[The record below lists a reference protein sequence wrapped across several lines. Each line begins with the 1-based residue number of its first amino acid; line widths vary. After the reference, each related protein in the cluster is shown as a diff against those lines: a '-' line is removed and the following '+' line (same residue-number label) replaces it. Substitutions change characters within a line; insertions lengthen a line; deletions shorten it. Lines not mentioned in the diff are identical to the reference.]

1 MKRASRGR
9 LASHTGRSA
18 CIAALLLAG
27 ACRDDVPIPS
37 VGGSSGDGGQGG
49 AGEGGAPSGGA
60 PPGALIMSWNLETFP
75 KSGDTVE
82 KASAAIKSLQ
92 PALLGVVE
100 VDDTG
105 TFSSM
110 VGDLPGYAH
119 VLNDDPGAFTHVGL
133 VFDESRVSIG
143 EVDTLFQGDSYAF
156 PRPPLRATVHLTL
169 DDGSEFD
176 FVAIVLHLKA
186 MVDEDSEARRRDAVE
201 KLDQYLRG
209 QLELGEQDDF
219 ILLGDFNDKIDD
231 PPQWNVFGPFLDAP
245 DTYSFLTESVAESGD
260 YSYIPFTSLIDH
272 MLVTNGALGEL
283 GGEAAQVFHLED
295 QIGAYE
301 STVSDHLPVGIY
313 ATGTASR

>member
-1 MKRASRGR
+1 MKRS
-9 LASHTGRSA
+9 LAVG
-18 CIAALLLAG
+18 ALLFAA
-27 ACRDDVPIPS
+27 ACREDVPLPS
-37 VGGSSGDGGQGG
+37 VGGG
-49 AGEGGAPSGGA
+49 AGEGGQGGAADGGA
-60 PPGALIMSWNLETFP
+60 PAGGATAGALIMSWNLETFP

-82 KASAAIKSLQ
+82 KASAAIKQLK
-92 PALLGVVE
+92 PALLAVVE

-133 VFDESRVSIG
+133 VFDESRVTIG

-169 DDGSEFD
+169 DDGSLFD

-186 MVDEDSEARRRDAVE
+186 MVDDDSEARRRDAVE
-201 KLDQYLRG
+201 KLDVYLRM
-209 QLELGEQDDF
+209 QLENGEQDDF
-219 ILLGDFNDKIDD
+219 MLLGDLNDKIDD

-245 DTYSFLTESVAESGD
+245 DTYSFLTKGEAESGD

-272 MLVTNGALGEL
+272 IMVTNGALAEL
-283 GGEAAQVFHLED
+283 GSDSAQIFHLED
-295 QIGAYE
+295 EIGAYE

-313 ATGTASR
+313 ATGTAAR